1 MIAVVGLIVAMVLV
15 FGLRALLFRGTRL
28 VEYTL
33 PIGALEISV
42 STAKCVLFGLISA
55 LGVYSAG
62 KVLLGT
68 ALMKRFYP
76 KDEKSRAYYAREN
89 ESARTGKQVAEAVVG
104 MLLMVLLSVYAA
116 TNHFGIG
123 GEYVRYSPDGSLFQ
137 VVQVEN
143 RNLQVYRV
151 EGETDE
157 DGTFAPVENGYAIS
171 DGKDHS
177 YYVGELVPGGD
188 MEQKLLSIAEENGHP
203 VKAVKTVEDI
213 KS

>member
-1 MIAVVGLIVAMVLV
+1 
-15 FGLRALLFRGTRL
+15 
-28 VEYTL
+28 
-33 PIGALEISV
+33 
-42 STAKCVLFGLISA
+42 
-55 LGVYSAG
+55 
-62 KVLLGT
+62 
-68 ALMKRFYP
+68 MKRFYP

-177 YYVGELVPGGD
+177 YYVGELVPGGRRR
-188 MEQKLLSIAEENGHP
+188 KSCWLLRRKTARPYRRSRPKRILKNENFRN
-203 VKAVKTVEDI
+203 
-213 KS
+213 